1 MSFLDTFL
9 AGVGF
14 RSSTPE
20 FDPGEEITAFLT
32 DYDHECCLARI
43 GDTVLRVPDATE
55 ETVGMQAR
63 LRIESFDANDHTGE
77 ATVLDVLGEG
87 AV

>member
-1 MSFLDTFL
+1 MSFLDSFL

-14 RSSTPE
+14 RSSTPK
-20 FDPGEEITAFLT
+20 FDPGEEITAFVT
-32 DYDHECCLARI
+32 GYDDGCCLARI

-63 LRIESFDANDHTGE
+63 LRIDSFDTNRHTGE
-77 ATVLDVLGEG
+77 ATVLDVIDDS